1 MMRPS
6 ARSLPTSDLH
16 RGWERGIKALQGAQ
30 TCQPVSD
37 SNYKNSKKQGVSWR
51 RYRRIM
57 TLTDDPGEK
66 TPDYLTLKRV
76 TKALKEYTDVSL
88 RSMAI
93 TTITRSML
101 VANSLNY
108 IPD

>member
-1 MMRPS
+1 
-6 ARSLPTSDLH
+6 
-16 RGWERGIKALQGAQ
+16 
-30 TCQPVSD
+30 
-37 SNYKNSKKQGVSWR
+37 
-51 RYRRIM
+51 M
-57 TLTDDPGEK
+57 TLTGDPGEK

-76 TKALKEYTDVSL
+76 TKALKKYTDVSL

-101 VANSLNY
+101 VANSLHN